1 MAFNFGAFL
10 GGASDNLVD
19 MIKTKE
25 AQLYKE
31 DQDEKETKRRARVA
45 AANQRRADEKEAKS
59 LAEGL
64 SLFYSADQVQDIM
77 SKGKTAGKYA
87 ISYAENMANKGYD
100 ASAGYAMPKTS
111 IQSEF
116 AFDVDDPRGSQIDP
130 QMAEIETGR
139 VQEMTEEAEAQP
151 FVSRFTQP
159 PKDKEKTKAKT
170 FEARLVELD
179 FQRTNAP
186 TEAQRAEFDTTYSE
200 TLSAYQKFKADLDG
214 KGTDTEGLDFSKQ
227 SRDSFVDNEIQR
239 TFELEGLAEKDLTG
253 KIKLVQTGNE
263 ANSFALRYRAY
274 GNLNSQYGDSTD
286 KTFQTM
292 IANVKGGTDASVN
305 AYRQS
310 VYRAHLGTERAAS
323 DNDAQIDP
331 GTAKAASKYKTI
343 PTDGRTKDQV
353 QEQASQGMFKQND
366 VVAYT
371 DDQGNIRLAVVSD
384 YGVLF

>member
-1 MAFNFGAFL
+1 MAFNFGAFI
-10 GGASDNLVD
+10 GGASDNLVE

-31 DQDEKETKRRARVA
+31 EQDEKERIRKARVA
-45 AANQRRADEKEAKS
+45 AANQRRADEKEAAE

-64 SLFYSADQVQDIM
+64 SLFYSADQVKDIM

-87 ISYAENMANKGYD
+87 ISYAENMTSKGYD
-100 ASAGYAMPKTS
+100 PSAGYAMPKTT

-116 AFDVDDPRGSQIDP
+116 AFDIEDPRGSQVSP
-130 QMAEIETGR
+130 QMADLEAAR
-139 VQEMTEEAEAQP
+139 VDKMEEEAESQP
-151 FVSRFTQP
+151 FISRFTQP
-159 PKDKEKTKAKT
+159 PKEADMTKAKT

-186 TEAQRAEFDTTYSE
+186 TAEKRAEFDTAYNN
-200 TLSAYQKFKADLDG
+200 TLSSYKAFKEELDN
-214 KGTDTEGLDFSKQ
+214 KGTDTSGLDFSKQ

-239 TFELEGLAEKDLTG
+239 TFELEGLAEQDITG

-274 GNLNSQYGDSTD
+274 GNLTSQYGDSKD

-292 IANVKGGTDASVN
+292 ISNVKTGTDASVN
-305 AYRQS
+305 AYRQG
-310 VYRAHLGTERAAS
+310 VYRAHLGAQRAAS
-323 DNDAQIDP
+323 DNDATVDAA
-331 GTAKAASKYKTI
+331 TAKAASKYKAV
-343 PTDGRTKDQV
+343 PTDGRTKEQV
-353 QEQASQGMFKQND
+353 QQQAAEGMFKQND

-371 DDQGNIRLAVVSD
+371 DAQGNIRLAVISD